1 MKKQSKIFLLLILMV
16 LVCTILFFNSDM
28 ISSKIT
34 GKTIYEKDF
43 KDKENKLPNNC
54 IELSNGKIICKISS
68 EIYINGGETL
78 ELNLDNKKSKKDK

>member
-1 MKKQSKIFLLLILMV
+1 MKKQSKIFLLIILMV

-43 KDKENKLPNNC
+43 KDKENKLHSNC
-54 IELSNGKIICKISS
+54 IELSNGKIICKLAS
-68 EIYINGGETL
+68 EISVSGGETIDL
-78 ELNLDNKKSKKDK
+78 DLDNKKLKKDK